1 MPLDTLLVDDSADFL
16 RSIELA
22 LSRFPEVQ
30 IVGVALTG
38 ADGIAQAERLRPRVV
53 FIDVA
58 MPEMNGLE
66 ATRRLKLLRDPPYV
80 VILTLYDLPEY
91 RAAALA
97 AGADAFVAKRELDA
111 RLREVVETAASR
123 APGGGLAL

>member
-30 IVGVALTG
+30 VVGVALTG
-38 ADGIAQAERLRPRVV
+38 ADGIAQAERLRPSVV
-53 FIDVA
+53 FMDVA

-80 VILTLYDLPEY
+80 VVLTLYDLPEY

-97 AGADAFVAKRELDA
+97 AGADAYVAKRELDA
-111 RLREVVETAASR
+111 RLREVVETAAR
-123 APGGGLAL
+123 RTTGGDVAR